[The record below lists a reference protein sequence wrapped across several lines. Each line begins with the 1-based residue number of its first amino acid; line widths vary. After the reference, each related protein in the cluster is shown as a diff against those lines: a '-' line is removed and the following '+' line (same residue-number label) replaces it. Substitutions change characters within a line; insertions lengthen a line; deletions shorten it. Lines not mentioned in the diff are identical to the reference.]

1 MNDISYAR
9 LRWNLILLTL
19 GLALVPLFALGF
31 VIDSGFRDSYGDKLT
46 SNLRLVV
53 GNKAD
58 SIDRFLAERVV
69 QLEMVAGMHSF
80 DDLSDQKH
88 LERVFDTIHEASP
101 SIIDLGVIDQT
112 GRHAAYSGPFDLR
125 EVNYKDEAWFHQ
137 VMLKGLYISDVFM
150 GFRNFPHFIIAVKR
164 REGGRTWILR
174 ATIDSDIFTNLV
186 RNVRIGRSGDAYL
199 VNREGVLQTPSRFGG
214 KVLAKAVLPA
224 YRPGGGVDVVQWDDQ
239 GTGLVAGITT
249 LSHTHW
255 RLVVIE
261 NPQEELSP
269 LLRTQ
274 SLIFLLFL
282 ATALMIFAGAW
293 VSVGSVVKRLKKA
306 DKARAAMDA
315 AVMQSNKMAS
325 LGKLAAGVA
334 HEINNPLSII
344 RESAGWIRD
353 IINDGELGESE
364 AVDDLQEATGD
375 IERHVERARTV
386 THRMLGFARRMEP
399 LQEDVD
405 LNMLARQTV
414 SFLENEIRHRNIE
427 VECRFDVEL
436 PLITTDANQVQQ
448 VILNLLENAID
459 AIGSDGCIE
468 VESRSDGSSVSLSIT
483 DSGEGIAEEN
493 LTRVFDPFFTTKP
506 TGEGTGL
513 GLSIVYSTLKKL
525 GGGIDVRSER
535 GAGTTFTI
543 TLPLIHV
550 NIPGRQEEPWIE

>member
-80 DDLSDQKH
+80 ADLSDQKH

-101 SIIDLGVIDQT
+101 SIIDLGVIDQS

-224 YRPGGGVDVVQWDDQ
+224 YQPGGGVDVVQWDDQ

-282 ATALMIFAGAW
+282 ATAMMIFAGAW

-493 LTRVFDPFFTTKP
+493 LNRVFDPFFTTKP

-543 TLPLIHV
+543 TLPLVHV
-550 NIPGRQEEPWIE
+550 NIPGRQEESWIE